1 MDKISYEY
9 MFGMDDADID
19 DILREHEVGVLAL
32 ADDATAYAVPV
43 AFHYDGSSL
52 YIRLTSDSSSTKM
65 AFLEATADACLCLYD
80 IERADTY
87 WSIIVRGPLQELSD
101 EEQSAFDETA
111 VNESFRQL
119 PVFDQDVE
127 ALDVEIYELEM
138 AAVTGRER
146 GT

>member
-9 MFGMDDADID
+9 TFGMDDAAID
-19 DILREHEVGVLAL
+19 ETLQDHEVGVLAL

-43 AFHYDGSSL
+43 AYHYDGSSL
-52 YIRLTSDSSSTKM
+52 YIRLTNDGSSTKM
-65 AFLEATADACLCLYD
+65 AFLEATADACLCLHD

-87 WSIIVRGPLQELSD
+87 WSIIVRGPVRKLSD
-101 EEQSAFDETA
+101 DEQAAFDDTA

-138 AAVTGRER
+138 ETVTGRER
-146 GT
+146 ET